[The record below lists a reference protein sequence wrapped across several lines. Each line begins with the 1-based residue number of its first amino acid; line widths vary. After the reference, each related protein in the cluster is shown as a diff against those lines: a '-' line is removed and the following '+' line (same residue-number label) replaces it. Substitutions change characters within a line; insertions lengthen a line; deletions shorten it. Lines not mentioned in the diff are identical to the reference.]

1 MLSIERENEVA
12 FPENL
17 ARSLQIVN
25 TATSAQILVQWHDKE
40 ENIVNLWLSLHLV
53 LENQARTL
61 RSQWTVLGCILI
73 VLNENLAV

>member
-1 MLSIERENEVA
+1 MKSLFRKIWHAHCRSSI
-12 FPENL
+12 
-17 ARSLQIVN
+17 LQRLR
-25 TATSAQILVQWHDKE
+25 QILVQWHDKE